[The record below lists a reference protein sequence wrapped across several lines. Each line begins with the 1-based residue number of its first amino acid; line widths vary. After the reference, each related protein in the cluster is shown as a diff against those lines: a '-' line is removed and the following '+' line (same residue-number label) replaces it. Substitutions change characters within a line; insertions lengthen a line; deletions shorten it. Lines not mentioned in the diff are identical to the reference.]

1 MNQTLGTTLHYHR
14 ILFPHHSHLSYF
26 YFRIKHQKQMKLP
39 VLLIPYHTLSWLGGR
54 RPVSGCVSV
63 TAQYGVRT
71 RVEKGKGTDTDTT
84 GKFRRPGPT
93 LAPAL
98 GAGGNLN
105 SRRRGRGCF
114 MASTRGGE
122 ERCISDEMGF
132 GETLGGSS
140 GSSSFSFG
148 DFYLQSS
155 QEVLTEEGRR

>member
-1 MNQTLGTTLHYHR
+1 
-14 ILFPHHSHLSYF
+14 
-26 YFRIKHQKQMKLP
+26 MKLP

-71 RVEKGKGTDTDTT
+71 RVEKGKGTDTGTT

-105 SRRRGRGCF
+105 WRRWGRVVVSWPQRGERGRGVLAVIWSLGRRWTGKWVF
-114 MASTRGGE
+114 GVSLFLFRGSE
-122 ERCISDEMGF
+122 
-132 GETLGGSS
+132 
-140 GSSSFSFG
+140 
-148 DFYLQSS
+148 
-155 QEVLTEEGRR
+155 EVLTEEGRR